1 MSKDMGK
8 EKTPGK
14 AAEAFDYAAAI
25 AELEKIAST
34 VENPDT
40 PIDDIDKYIR
50 RSEKLIADCRAWL
63 RGVRERTL
71 NLDPGAER
79 NQQN

>member
-1 MSKDMGK
+1 MKKTS
-8 EKTPGK
+8 EKTLEQADAKP
-14 AAEAFDYAAAI
+14 AEMFDYAAAV

-34 VENPDT
+34 VENPET

-71 NLDPGAER
+71 NIDGGLS
-79 NQQN
+79 

>member
-1 MSKDMGK
+1 MAMKKTSGK
-8 EKTPGK
+8 TSERADAKP
-14 AAEAFDYAAAI
+14 AEMFDYAAAV

-34 VENPDT
+34 VENPET

-71 NLDPGAER
+71 NIDGGLS
-79 NQQN
+79 

>member
-1 MSKDMGK
+1 MRNMEKKDALDYS
-8 EKTPGK
+8 
-14 AAEAFDYAAAI
+14 AAV
-25 AELEKIAST
+25 AELEKIAAT
-34 VENPDT
+34 VENPET

-71 NLDPGAER
+71 NIDK
-79 NQQN
+79 

>member
-1 MSKDMGK
+1 MRNMEKKDALDYS
-8 EKTPGK
+8 
-14 AAEAFDYAAAI
+14 AAV
-25 AELEKIAST
+25 AELEKIAAT
-34 VENPDT
+34 VENPET

-71 NLDPGAER
+71 NIE
-79 NQQN
+79 

>member
-1 MSKDMGK
+1 MKIMLDM
-8 EKTPGK
+8 EKKNT
-14 AAEAFDYAAAI
+14 FDYSASV
-25 AELEKIAST
+25 AELEKIAAM
-34 VENPDT
+34 VENPET

-71 NLDPGAER
+71 NIE
-79 NQQN
+79 